1 MLELASNNST
11 PAQRSQPH
19 NLDAEKSVLGA
30 VFIKPA
36 AFDEVATTLQVD
48 DFFLPAHREIFEA
61 MLALDKRH
69 QPIDVIAV
77 ADELKTRGMLPRL
90 EGGESYLLALANS
103 VPTAENSA
111 HYGRLVKEKSTLRRL
126 IAACAEVQS
135 SAYGDFGEFE
145 AFLDEAETKIFKV
158 AQQNRRETYTATGD
172 LMEEVLH
179 NVEVRSARSDRNACT
194 GVPTGFTR
202 LDELTAGLQRENLII
217 VAARPGGGKTSWAVN
232 VAMHAALQQKIP
244 VLIFSL
250 EMSKYELME
259 RMLAGEARIDSGKIK
274 RGFLEYSD
282 WKNKI
287 HPASGR
293 LAAAP
298 ILIDDSSAISIMEI
312 RAKARRF
319 RSDPKYFPPPPQVSD
334 GGHAPPSPLGLIVVD
349 YLQLASGGK
358 SRKDDNRQQEIAEI
372 SRGLKSLAKDLKIP
386 IIAISQL
393 NREVEK
399 REGKPKLSDLRESGA
414 IEQDADMILFIHRED
429 MQGGDT
435 PDASMPTAIAEII
448 VGKHRNGG
456 TGAVKMTF
464 IKEYTRFEN
473 YADDPDPGSAW
484 GE

>member
-1 MLELASNNST
+1 MLELASNNAT
-11 PAQRSQPH
+11 PAQRTQPH

-36 AFDEVATTLQVD
+36 AFDEVATTLQID
-48 DFFLPAHREIFEA
+48 DFFLPAHREIYDS
-61 MLALDKRH
+61 MIALDRRR

-90 EGGESYLLALANS
+90 EGGESYLLALANA
-103 VPTAENSA
+103 VPTAENIG
-111 HYGRLVKEKSTLRRL
+111 HYGRLVKEKATLRRL

-145 AFLDEAETKIFKV
+145 SFLDEAETKIFKV
-158 AQQNRRETYTATGD
+158 AQQNRRETYAATSE

-179 NVEVRSARSDRNACT
+179 NLEVRTAERKAVT
-194 GVPTGFTR
+194 GVPTGFTK

-232 VAMHAALQQKIP
+232 VAMHAALGHKIP

-259 RMLAGEARIDSGKIK
+259 RMLAGEARIDSSKIK
-274 RGFLEYSD
+274 RGFLEYAD

-293 LAAAP
+293 ISAAP
-298 ILIDDSSAISIMEI
+298 ILIDDSSSISIMEI

-319 RSDPKYFPPPPQVSD
+319 RSDPRYFPPPPQTE
-334 GGHAPPSPLGLIVVD
+334 GHAPPPPLGLIVVD
-349 YLQLASGGK
+349 YLQLARGAQT
-358 SRKDDNRQQEIAEI
+358 RKDDNRQQEIADI
-372 SRGLKSLAKDLKIP
+372 SRGLKALAKDLKIP

-414 IEQDADMILFIHRED
+414 IEQDADLILFIHRED
-429 MQGGDT
+429 MQGGET
-435 PDASMPTAIAEII
+435 PDANMPTAIAEII

-473 YADDPDPGSAW
+473 YADDEAW
-484 GE
+484 GS

>member
-1 MLELASNNST
+1 MLELATTNPA
-11 PAQRSQPH
+11 PAQRVPPH

-30 VFIKPA
+30 VLIKPA
-36 AFDEVATTLQVD
+36 SFDEVATSLQVD
-48 DFFLPAHREIFEA
+48 DFFQPAHREIFEA
-61 MLALDKRH
+61 LLALDRRR
-69 QPIDVIAV
+69 QPLDIIAV
-77 ADELKTRGMLPRL
+77 ADELKIRGMLPRL

-103 VPTAENSA
+103 VPSAENVL
-111 HYGRLVKEKSTLRRL
+111 HYARLVREKATLRRL

-135 SAYGDFGEFE
+135 TAYGDFGEFE

-158 AQQNRRETYTATGD
+158 AQQNRRETYTATGE

-179 NVEVRSARSDRNACT
+179 NLEVRTAERKAVT
-194 GVPTGFTR
+194 GVATGFTK
-202 LDELTAGLQRENLII
+202 LDEITAGLQRENLII
-217 VAARPGGGKTSWAVN
+217 VAARPGGGKTSWAIN
-232 VAMHAALQQKIP
+232 VAMHAALNHKIP
-244 VLIFSL
+244 SLIFSL

-259 RMLAGEARIDSGKIK
+259 RMLAGEARIDSSKIK
-274 RGFLEYSD
+274 RGFLEYAD

-319 RSDPKYFPPPPQVSD
+319 RSDPRYFPPPPPVSE
-334 GGHAPPSPLGLIVVD
+334 GHPPPPPLGLIVVD
-349 YLQLASGGK
+349 YLQLARGSGG
-358 SRKDDNRQQEIAEI
+358 RKDENRQQEIADI
-372 SRGLKSLAKDLKIP
+372 SRGLKALAKDLKIP

-399 REGKPKLSDLRESGA
+399 REQGKPKLSDLRESGA
-414 IEQDADMILFIHRED
+414 IEQDADLILFIHRED
-429 MQGGDT
+429 MAGGDT
-435 PDASMPTAIAEII
+435 PDAANPTAVAEII
-448 VGKHRNGG
+448 IGKHRNGG

-473 YADDPDPGSAW
+473 YADEPDQGW
-484 GE
+484 GQ

>member
-1 MLELASNNST
+1 MLELASSNSS
-11 PAQRSQPH
+11 PVVVRNPPH
-19 NLDAEKSVLGA
+19 NLDAEKSVLGS

-36 AFDEVATTLQVD
+36 AFDEIATSLQVD
-48 DFFLPAHREIFEA
+48 DFFLPAHREIFDA
-61 MLALDKRH
+61 MLAIDKRR
-69 QPIDVIAV
+69 QPLDVIAV

-90 EGGESYLLALANS
+90 EGGESYLLALANA

-158 AQQNRRETYTATGD
+158 AQQNRRETYSATGD

-179 NVEVRSARSDRNACT
+179 NLEVRTAERRAVT
-194 GVPTGFTR
+194 GVPTGFSK

-232 VAMHAALQQKIP
+232 VAMHAALHAKIP

-250 EMSKYELME
+250 EMSKFELME
-259 RMLAGEARIDSGKIK
+259 RMLAGEARIDSSKIK
-274 RGFLEYSD
+274 KGFLEYAD

-319 RSDPKYFPPPPQVSD
+319 RSDPKYSPPRGPSVDGRPPPP
-334 GGHAPPSPLGLIVVD
+334 PLGLIVVD
-349 YLQLASGGK
+349 YLQLARGGS
-358 SRKDDNRQQEIAEI
+358 SRRDDNRQQEIADI
-372 SRGLKSLAKDLKIP
+372 SRGLKALAKDLKVP

-399 REGKPKLSDLRESGA
+399 REGKPRLSDLRESGS
-414 IEQDADMILFIHRED
+414 IEQDADMVLFIHRED
-429 MQGGDT
+429 MASGDT
-435 PDASMPTAIAEII
+435 PDGAAPTALAEII

-473 YADDPDPGSAW
+473 YADDPEPGWA
-484 GE
+484 E

>member
-1 MLELASNNST
+1 MLELAANNSM
-11 PAQRSQPH
+11 PATRGQPH
-19 NLDAEKSVLGA
+19 NLDAEKSVLGS

-36 AFDEVATTLQVD
+36 SFDELGTTLQVD
-48 DFFLPAHREIFEA
+48 DFFLPAHREIYEA
-61 MLALDKRH
+61 MLALDHRR

-77 ADELKTRGMLPRL
+77 ADELKVRGMLARL

-103 VPTAENSA
+103 VPTAENVL

-126 IAACAEVQS
+126 IAACADVQS

-145 AFLDEAETKIFKV
+145 AFLDEAETKIFTV
-158 AQQNRRETYTATGD
+158 AQQNRRETYSSSGE

-179 NVEVRSARSDRNACT
+179 NLEVRTAERKAVT
-194 GVPTGFTR
+194 GVPTGFTN

-232 VAMHAALQQKIP
+232 VAMHAALGHNIP

-259 RMLAGEARIDSGKIK
+259 RMLAGEARIDSSKIK
-274 RGFLEYSD
+274 RGFLEYAD

-293 LAAAP
+293 LASAP
-298 ILIDDSSAISIMEI
+298 ILIDDSSSISIMEI

-319 RSDPKYFPPPPQVSD
+319 RSDPKYFPPPPPLAEGKV
-334 GGHAPPSPLGLIVVD
+334 HAPPPPLGLIVVD
-349 YLQLASGGK
+349 YLQLARGSQ
-358 SRKDDNRQQEIAEI
+358 SRKDDNRQQEIADI
-372 SRGLKSLAKDLKIP
+372 SRGLKALAKDLKIP

-399 REGKPKLSDLRESGA
+399 REAGKPKLSDLRESGA
-414 IEQDADMILFIHRED
+414 IEQDADLILFIYRDEVYNQD
-429 MQGGDT
+429 S
-435 PDASMPTAIAEII
+435 PDKGTAEII
-448 VGKHRNGG
+448 VGKQRNGPIG
-456 TGAVKMTF
+456 TVKLTF
-464 IKEYTRFEN
+464 LGQYTRFEN
-473 YADDPDPGSAW
+473 YATPGRF
-484 GE
+484 

>member
-1 MLELASNNST
+1 MSVSLQSVPILSGREL
-11 PAQRSQPH
+11 PRSD
-19 NLDAEKSVLGA
+19 DAERAALGS

-36 AFDEVATTLQVD
+36 AFDEVGTTLESD
-48 DFFLPAHREIFEA
+48 DFFLPNHRIIFEA
-61 MLALDKRH
+61 MIALEARR
-69 QPIDVIAV
+69 QAIDIISV
-77 ADELKTRGMLPRL
+77 ADELKNRSLLSRL
-90 EGGESYLLALANS
+90 EGGETYLLTLANA
-103 VPTAENSA
+103 VPTAENA
-111 HYGRLVKEKSTLRRL
+111 HHYARIVKEKSTLRRL

-135 SAYGDFGEFE
+135 TAYGDLGEFDT
-145 AFLDEAETKIFKV
+145 FLDEAENKIFKV
-158 AQQNRRETYTATGD
+158 AQQNRRGTYSSTGD

-179 NVEVRSARSDRNACT
+179 NLEVRTSERKAVT
-194 GVPTGFTR
+194 GVPTGFHK

-232 VAMHAALQQKIP
+232 VAMHAALHEKIP

-250 EMSKYELME
+250 EMSKFELME
-259 RMLAGEARIDSGKIK
+259 RMLAGEARIDSSKIK
-274 RGFLEYSD
+274 RGFLEYAD

-319 RSDPKYFPPPPQVSD
+319 RSDPKYFPPNLPAETDGHPP
-334 GGHAPPSPLGLIVVD
+334 PPPLGLIVVD

-435 PDASMPTAIAEII
+435 PDAAMPTAVAEII
-448 VGKHRNGG
+448 IGKHRNGG

-473 YADDPDPGSAW
+473 YADDPEPGSW
-484 GE
+484 Q

>member
-1 MLELASNNST
+1 MSVLEVVSSN
-11 PAQRSQPH
+11 PAAAGRAPPQ
-19 NLDAEKSVLGA
+19 NLEAEKSVLGS

-36 AFDEVATTLQVD
+36 SFDEVATTLQVD
-48 DFFLPAHREIFEA
+48 DFFLPAHREIFES
-61 MLALDKRH
+61 MLALDKRR

-77 ADELKTRGMLPRL
+77 ADELKTKGMLPRL

-103 VPTAENSA
+103 VPTAENIF
-111 HYGRLVKEKSTLRRL
+111 HYARLVREKATLRRL

-145 AFLDEAETKIFKV
+145 SFLDEAETKIFKV
-158 AQQNRRETYTATGD
+158 AQQNRRETYSATGE

-179 NVEVRSARSDRNACT
+179 NLEVRTAERRAVT
-194 GVPTGFTR
+194 GVPTGFTK
-202 LDELTAGLQRENLII
+202 LDEYTAGLQRENLII

-232 VAMHAALQQKIP
+232 VAMHAALQHKIP

-259 RMLAGEARIDSGKIK
+259 RMLAGEARIDSSKIK
-274 RGFLEYSD
+274 RGFLEYAD

-319 RSDPKYFPPPPQVSD
+319 RADPRYFPPPETVEGRPPP
-334 GGHAPPSPLGLIVVD
+334 APPLGLIVVD
-349 YLQLASGGK
+349 YLQLARGGV
-358 SRKDDNRQQEIAEI
+358 SRRDDNRQQEIADI
-372 SRGLKSLAKDLKIP
+372 SRGLKALAKDLKVP

-399 REGKPKLSDLRESGA
+399 REGKPRLSDLRESGS
-414 IEQDADMILFIHRED
+414 IEQDADMVLFIHRED
-429 MQGGDT
+429 MAAGDT
-435 PDASMPTAIAEII
+435 PHRRGPTP
-448 VGKHRNGG
+448 GPG
-456 TGAVKMTF
+456 TTIGT
-464 IKEYTRFEN
+464 
-473 YADDPDPGSAW
+473 
-484 GE
+484 